1 MTMMIQ
7 LNVVVVVVGPS
18 RMMVS
23 TNEEKPTI
31 VFVVDYIEFCA
42 RQIGWLDCN
51 S

>member
-1 MTMMIQ
+1 MMIQ
-7 LNVVVVVVGPS
+7 INVVVVVVVVVPS

-23 TNEEKPTI
+23 TNEKKPTI

-42 RQIGWLDCN
+42 RQINWLDCN

>member
-7 LNVVVVVVGPS
+7 INVVVVVVVPS

-23 TNEEKPTI
+23 TNEKKPTI

-42 RQIGWLDCN
+42 RQINWLDCN